1 MNNVIHLKTLV
12 INRLNLT
19 KLRIYGCLRHFLSLS
34 TMDINALINIL
45 AGV

>member
-1 MNNVIHLKTLV
+1 MNNVIHLKTMV
-12 INRLNLT
+12 INRLNST
-19 KLRIYGCLRHFLSLS
+19 KLRIYGCVRHVLSLL

>member
-12 INRLNLT
+12 INRLNST
-19 KLRIYGCLRHFLSLS
+19 KLRIYGCVRHVLSLS
-34 TMDINALINIL
+34 TMDIYILINML